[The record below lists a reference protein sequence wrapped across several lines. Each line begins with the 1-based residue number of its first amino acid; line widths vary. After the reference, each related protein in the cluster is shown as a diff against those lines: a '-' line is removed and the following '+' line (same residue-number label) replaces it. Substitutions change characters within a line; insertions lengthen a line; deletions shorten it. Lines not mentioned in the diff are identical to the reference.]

1 MTHTKFR
8 TALIA
13 IVFLAMIFF
22 PMVNENLRLVK
33 DIESAENRALA
44 EKPVFDVSL
53 LDPFPRK
60 YEAYYNDH
68 FSLRFQLVDF
78 YSQLQFR
85 FFKVSPIPELA
96 LLGKEDWFF
105 FAGDEQDSYL
115 GNHRITPAELDSFRL
130 ELEYRRE
137 FIRQQGGEM
146 YFFVAPVKNNIYTEY
161 QPSTAYPLFPDC
173 WGEQILNHLAQKS
186 TIKTINVYDT
196 LRAWRKDQLL
206 YFKRDNHWTPYGAF
220 LAANVVLNRIHQDF
234 PAVVANR
241 PEDFRFQPSKKVV
254 GNVAAMFGIKN
265 LMIDTVV
272 AFVPKAGF
280 KANDAAKVPYE
291 PLEGFSYPWDYEQVK
306 ETGDTSKPKMVL
318 ICDSFGHNIF
328 PHLAEQFGRS
338 VKIFDAWQYMLNPEI
353 IINEKP
359 DVVIFMPMEA
369 NLRHLLDNQ
378 ARLGDK

>member
-1 MTHTKFR
+1 M
-8 TALIA
+8 
-13 IVFLAMIFF
+13 
-22 PMVNENLRLVK
+22 
-33 DIESAENRALA
+33 
-44 EKPVFDVSL
+44 
-53 LDPFPRK
+53 
-60 YEAYYNDH
+60 
-68 FSLRFQLVDF
+68 
-78 YSQLQFR
+78 
-85 FFKVSPIPELA
+85 
-96 LLGKEDWFF
+96 
-105 FAGDEQDSYL
+105 

-161 QPSTAYPLFPDC
+161 QPLTAYPLFPDC
-173 WGEQILNHLAQKS
+173 WGEQVLNHLAQKS

-265 LMIDTVV
+265 MMIDTVV